1 LNFELIYTPDDI
13 NPTDAGDA
21 VGGTL
26 VHPYLVL
33 PDVTVREVMDPK
45 RMAVSSRRTNALQ
58 KSGIL
63 AIRNK
68 VDTKLMQEPVLY
80 SYSNHYNKICCWGAN
95 DKKTLC

>member
-1 LNFELIYTPDDI
+1 MNFELIYTPDDI
-13 NPTDAGDA
+13 NPTDVLDA

-45 RMAVSSRRTNALQ
+45 RMAVSSRRTLALQ

-63 AIRNK
+63 EIRNK
-68 VDTKLMQEPVLY
+68 DNTKTMQEQVQY
-80 SYSNHYNKICCWGAN
+80 G
-95 DKKTLC
+95 